1 MTTSRRSALWAACC
15 ATVGLTSTLPAPTHA
30 QVSPERRRAIA
41 DSIAQR
47 AVALM
52 GGADVLRG
60 VQRVTYSMMTQWQRT
75 HFRAVPFTDQP
86 SFEPHTDVRDYT
98 IPAWRN
104 TREFGRSR
112 IINVIRDSIALTAPA
127 AEFQP
132 LSVAYVDERR
142 ELFLYT
148 PDRLMLA
155 VIDAP
160 TRSLGADTLIGG
172 EPHTRVTAR
181 LAGWVDGTV
190 FFHQGTGLP
199 TMLRFRAGHPNDFGL
214 VGWGVM
220 PVEVWYSAWRT
231 IGAISMP
238 TQWDILR
245 VGVPYKR
252 MTVRQAVF
260 NPTFEADSFAVTP
273 QQRAAY
279 LASPATKPMHENVM
293 RREVR
298 MATPDLASTNAFG
311 LQAGAVRMGNSWL
324 MLGAAYTPFSYR
336 YGERLLDSLGAKPIG
351 AVLAATTI
359 AATNG
364 GVVTAIELGLPVYVS
379 RASEAAIRRML
390 AGAGRPVRGLTRVTS
405 GTTIGEGAHRLKLE
419 PLDLPNVPGSVMLFS
434 PGTGWLYLPDAATPL
449 DIMVGRDRARVLG
462 WTVTSVGTALNLHQ
476 SVSP

>member
-1 MTTSRRSALWAACC
+1 MTVLRTNALLAACC
-15 ATVGLTSTLPAPTHA
+15 ATVGLTSVLPAPAHA
-30 QVSPERRRAIA
+30 QVSPATGSATA
-41 DSIAQR
+41 DSIARR

-112 IINVIRDSIALTAPA
+112 IINIIRDSIALTAPA

-155 VIDAP
+155 LIDAP
-160 TRSLGADTLIGG
+160 TRSLGADTVIGG
-172 EPHTRVTAR
+172 ERHARVSAR

-190 FFHQGTGLP
+190 FFHKGTGLP

-238 TQWDILR
+238 MQWDVLR

-252 MTVRQAVF
+252 LSVQRAVF

-273 QQRAAY
+273 EQRAAY
-279 LASPATKPMHENVM
+279 LASSATKPMHENVV

-311 LQAGAVRMGNSWL
+311 LQAGAVRMGSTWL

-336 YGERLLDSLGAKPIG
+336 YGERLLDSLGATPIG

-364 GVVTAIELGLPVYVS
+364 GVITALDRGLPVYVS
-379 RASEAAIRRML
+379 RASEAAIRRIL
-390 AGAGRPVRGLTRVTS
+390 EGAGRPVRGLTRVTS
-405 GTTIGEGAHRLKLE
+405 GMIIGQGAHRLHLE

-434 PGTGWLYLPDAATPL
+434 PGSGWLYLPDAASPL
-449 DIMVGRDRARVLG
+449 DLTIGRNHARALG
-462 WTVTSVGTALNLHQ
+462 WNVTSFGTALNLHQ
-476 SVSP
+476 PVSP